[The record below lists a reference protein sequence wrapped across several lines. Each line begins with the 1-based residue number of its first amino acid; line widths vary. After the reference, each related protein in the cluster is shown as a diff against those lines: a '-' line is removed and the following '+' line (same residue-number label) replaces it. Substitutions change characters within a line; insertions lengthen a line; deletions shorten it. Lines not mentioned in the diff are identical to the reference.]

1 MHKYEVGGYFF
12 GEPKPMQDG
21 LTLSFDSSGAMLLVS
36 LSDMT
41 DKEAEKIRKGK
52 IEFAVFEK
60 GQIMYFLVRIVG
72 VIDGGDAPFH
82 YGLYTD
88 PEKRP
93 IPEIEEG
100 TGLGLTVVGV
110 DARNGRIK
118 ALRLIGLGTDISR
131 KMVSIMQEQKEQPI
145 DREDYNRKIERTY
158 RSYTYKEMLKMADAK
173 FKVPERT

>member
-88 PEKRP
+88 QEKRP
-93 IPEIEEG
+93 IPEIGEG

-110 DARNGRIK
+110 DSRDSRIK

-131 KMVSIMQEQKEQPI
+131 KMMSIMQEQKEQPI
-145 DREDYNRKIERTY
+145 DREEYNRKIEKTY
-158 RSYTYKEMLKMADAK
+158 RSYTYKEMLRLAGAK
-173 FKVPERT
+173 FKVPERD

>member
-1 MHKYEVGGYFF
+1 MHKYEVDGYFF
-12 GEPKPMQDG
+12 DEPKPVQEG
-21 LTLSFDSSGAMLLVS
+21 LTLSFDSSGATLLVS

-60 GQIMYFLVRIVG
+60 GQIMYFLVRIAG
-72 VIDGGDAPFH
+72 VFDGGDAPFH
-82 YGLYTD
+82 YGLYADT
-88 PEKRP
+88 EKRP

-158 RSYTYKEMLKMADAK
+158 RSYTYKEMLKMAVAK